1 MGGGGGGGRVGGG
14 AGHALRGGA
23 GVRIDVMTYDASQGQ
38 EHDVVI
44 VSCVRANARGAVGF
58 VKDVRRMNVALTR
71 ARHCLLVVG
80 NAAALAVC

>member
-1 MGGGGGGGRVGGG
+1 
-14 AGHALRGGA
+14 
-23 GVRIDVMTYDASQGQ
+23 
-38 EHDVVI
+38 
-44 VSCVRANARGAVGF
+44 VRANARGAVGF